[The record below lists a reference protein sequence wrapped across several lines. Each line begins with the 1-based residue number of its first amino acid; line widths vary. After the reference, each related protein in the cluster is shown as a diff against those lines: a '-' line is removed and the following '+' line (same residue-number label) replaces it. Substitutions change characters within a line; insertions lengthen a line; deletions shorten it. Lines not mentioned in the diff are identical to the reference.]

1 MKRYGFTALAIPG
14 LALAGAIGMFAFGN
28 GPKLEPIPERLA
40 AIEENHKTQNEE
52 SALGLSTPA
61 PMLGKTKE
69 KKDKNKKQKSKKLIF
84 TKQEGGYKDG
94 TYTGSAKGYGGM
106 IEVKVVIS
114 GGKIASV
121 DIISADGETPSFLA
135 MAKPVTAKIVS
146 AQSPNVDAV
155 SGATYSSN
163 GIINATIAALNKA
176 GATNLTTKNQG
187 VPTKTTPVPST
198 KKDTES
204 NKKKNTLTPTKLPKG
219 TIFKNG
225 IYYGSG
231 EGFGGTIK
239 VKVVIQKNKIA
250 TIDIVSAEYETPSYF
265 ANAKK
270 ILVAMK
276 KKQSPEVD
284 AISGATYSS
293 NGIKDAVREALQQ
306 AVKSDSTTK
315 KPKATAKPKATV
327 QPTPTKTPKPI
338 PTNEVKEDGSVVT
351 VTTIPYE
358 KVVVGSAV
366 CYPDEYEDFWEYP
379 IDIRFTVIGQKI
391 RKTTVK
397 GSQETVEE
405 EDEYS
410 ISDISFAEETKALAV
425 SEGNWFF
432 LNRAAEGFGANT
444 GVFQQLLANN
454 QAVKVDAVTS
464 ATCSSNAI
472 WEAFLNAMKKL
483 SDN

>member
-61 PMLGKTKE
+61 PMLGKTK
-69 KKDKNKKQKSKKLIF
+69 KGKDKNKKQESKKLIF

-94 TYTGSAKGYGGM
+94 IYTGSAKGYGGM

-176 GATNLTTKNQG
+176 GATNLA
-187 VPTKTTPVPST
+187 TKTKTNPTENTPAP
-198 KKDTES
+198 KQDTPNER
-204 NKKKNTLTPTKLPKG
+204 KKNTPIPTKLPKDTKFENG
-219 TIFKNG
+219 T
-225 IYYGSG
+225 YYGSG
-231 EGFGGTIK
+231 EGFGGIIQ
-239 VKVVIQKNKIA
+239 VKVVIKKNKIA

-270 ILVAMK
+270 ILVTMK

-284 AISGATYSS
+284 VISGATYSS
-293 NGIKDAVREALQQ
+293 NGIKDAVREALQK
-306 AVKSDSTTK
+306 AVKSDSVVK
-315 KPKATAKPKATV
+315 KPKATAKPKVTV
-327 QPTPTKTPKPI
+327 QPIATKTPKPV
-338 PTNEVKEDGSVVT
+338 PTDEVKEDGSVVT

-358 KVVVGSAV
+358 KIVVGNAM
-366 CYPDEYEDFWEYP
+366 CYPDEYEDFIEYP
-379 IDIRFTVIGQKI
+379 VYINLIITGEKI
-391 RKTTVK
+391 RKTTTK
-397 GSQETVEE
+397 GEEESVEE
-405 EDEYS
+405 ENAYS
-410 ISDISFAEETKALAV
+410 ISAISFAEETKELAQ
-425 SEGNWFF
+425 SEGNWFY
-432 LNRAAEGFGANT
+432 LKRAAEGFGT
-444 GVFQQLLANN
+444 KMGVFNQLIANN
-454 QAVKVDAVTS
+454 QATKVDAVTA
-464 ATCSSNAI
+464 ATCSSDAI
-472 WEAFLNAMKKL
+472 WRAFLDGVKKIA
-483 SDN
+483 DN